1 MEEDAC
7 FCQNN
12 IIMVEIKKVHKV
24 YLSLGSNLGDKLGN
38 LGKCMDLIK
47 SHIGQIAERSQV
59 YRSAAWGF
67 QSDHAFYNMCL
78 EIKTALSVEDLMEK
92 VLKMEKS
99 MGRKRSVKGYIDR
112 IVDIDILFFDN
123 LILES
128 PDIVVPHPR
137 IELRRFVLVP
147 LAEINAAY
155 NHPVHNRSIAEL
167 LNDCEDK
174 NQVLPI

>member
-1 MEEDAC
+1 
-7 FCQNN
+7 
-12 IIMVEIKKVHKV
+12 MVEIKKVHEV

-92 VLKMEKS
+92 VLKIEKI
-99 MGRKRSVKGYIDR
+99 MGRKRSGKGYTDR

-123 LILES
+123 LILER

-137 IELRRFVLVP
+137 IELRRFVLEP
-147 LAEINAAY
+147 LAEINPEL
-155 NHPVHNRSIAEL
+155 NHPVLNRSIAML
-167 LNDCEDK
+167 LEDCQDK
-174 NQVLPI
+174 NEVLPLDHGGPI